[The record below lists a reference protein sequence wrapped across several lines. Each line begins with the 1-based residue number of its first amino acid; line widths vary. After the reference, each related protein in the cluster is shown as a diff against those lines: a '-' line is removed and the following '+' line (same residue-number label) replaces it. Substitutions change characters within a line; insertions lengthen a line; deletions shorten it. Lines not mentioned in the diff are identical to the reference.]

1 MRCPLTCIAGVL
13 AGLSLAGVS
22 HAEATEI
29 PVTAISAA
37 KVLTTDF
44 AEVAAPAAKSQ
55 DDEPPADK
63 ARTTTQPKAQKANGP
78 AVGFVPEPREQ
89 RSHHPRSLSDESR
102 LFMDALKLQSSASEA
117 ASERLKQVLAIN
129 PSHAEARLL
138 LGQLLT
144 KSGEARKA
152 IHVLTPLLDEQSPN
166 WQAWFWAGS
175 AMLLSGD
182 LSGAGQA
189 LDQALLRERQS
200 PEIWIQRAIV
210 AQEVGD
216 AESAMRLLN
225 AAARLAPDD
234 ARVMLNIAVVAN
246 ALPGM
251 TEATEVYYERY
262 RELEHQ
268 SRATQF
274 ELVSQ
279 VVSEAALE
287 PAAPE

>member
-1 MRCPLTCIAGVL
+1 MHCPLTRIACVL
-13 AGLSLAGVS
+13 AGLALAGVS
-22 HAEATEI
+22 HAEAADI
-29 PVTAISAA
+29 PDTAISAA
-37 KVLTTDF
+37 KLLTTDF
-44 AEVAAPAAKSQ
+44 AEVAAPVAKSK
-55 DDEPPADK
+55 DDEPSADK
-63 ARTTTQPKAQKANGP
+63 ASTTTQPRAQKANGP
-78 AVGFVPEPREQ
+78 SVGFVPEPREQ

-102 LFMDALKLQSSASEA
+102 LFLDAIKLQSSATDA

-129 PSHAEARLL
+129 PRHAEARLL

-144 KSGEARKA
+144 KAGEARKA

-175 AMLLSGD
+175 ALLLSGD

-189 LDQALLRERQS
+189 LDQALLRERQA

-251 TEATEVYYERY
+251 TEATEVYYKRY
-262 RELEHQ
+262 RDLERQ
-268 SRATQF
+268 SRTTQF
-274 ELVSQ
+274 ELVSE
-279 VVSEAALE
+279 VVSETASG
-287 PAAPE
+287 PVAPD